1 MGKTSRDKR
10 DIYYRLAKENKWRAR
25 SAFKLMQ
32 IDDEFQILKGVRR
45 AVDLCAAP
53 GSWSQVLSKRLY
65 EEDQEAKIV
74 AIDLQPMAP
83 IAGVIQLQGDITSV
97 DTANQV
103 IKEFSGE
110 KADIVICDGAPDVT
124 GIHSLDEFMQAEL
137 ILAAF
142 NITSHVLKTGG
153 NFLAK
158 IFRSR
163 NSSLLYAQ
171 MKRYF
176 KKVYLA
182 KPRSSR
188 QTSCEA
194 FVLCLDFSPPEG
206 FVPSMKKTTLDG
218 TDPTTISSDVID
230 GFITCGD
237 MSGWDSEKSY
247 PLDIDIGFPIGATNE
262 DKKRY
267 EFKDVVQPPT
277 EPAYK
282 QALEMKKSG
291 VFAKLSADL
300 TKEITAN
307 QRRKEYKKEIDIQVE
322 KKKEQGQSDATFESV
337 TEALERSLLD
347 EQKQ

>member
-32 IDDEFQILKGVRR
+32 IDDEFHILQGVTK

-65 EEDQEAKIV
+65 EVDSDAKIV

-83 IAGVIQLQGDITSV
+83 IPGVIQLKGDITNV
-97 DTANQV
+97 ETAEK
-103 IKEFSGE
+103 IAEYFSGE

-142 NITSHVLKTGG
+142 NITSFVLKQGG
-153 NFLAK
+153 VFLAK

-171 MKRYF
+171 LRKYF
-176 KKVYLA
+176 KKVYLV

-188 QTSCEA
+188 QSSCEA
-194 FVLCLDFSPPEG
+194 FILCMDFFFPPGFTPTMQRISLDFDNPLEVLPN
-206 FVPSMKKTTLDG
+206 
-218 TDPTTISSDVID
+218 VID
-230 GFITCGD
+230 GFVTCGD
-237 MSGWDSEKSY
+237 LSGWDSEQSY
-247 PLDIDIGFPIGATNE
+247 PLDIDTSYPRGGVRGGLGN
-262 DKKRY
+262 Y
-267 EFKDVVQPPT
+267 EFVDVVQPPT

-282 QALEMKKSG
+282 EALEMKKTG
-291 VFAKLSADL
+291 VLSKMENDLNKALREKNRIEAQRKHREKNEANASAKV
-300 TKEITAN
+300 E
-307 QRRKEYKKEIDIQVE
+307 QV
-322 KKKEQGQSDATFESV
+322 G
-337 TEALERSLLD
+337 EALANTKL
-347 EQKQ
+347 

>member
-53 GSWSQVLSKRLY
+53 GSWSQVLSKRLF
-65 EEDQEAKIV
+65 EEDKEAKIV

-83 IAGVIQLQGDITSV
+83 IPGVIQLQGDITSV

-103 IKEFSGE
+103 IEHFSGD
-110 KADIVICDGAPDVT
+110 KSDIVICDGAPDVT

-142 NITSHVLKTGG
+142 NITSHVLRPGG

-188 QTSCEA
+188 QSSCEA
-194 FVLCLDFSPPEG
+194 FVLCLDYSPPEG
-206 FVPSMKKTTLDG
+206 FVPTMGRSSLEI
-218 TDPTTISSDVID
+218 TDASGVTAEIID
-230 GFITCGD
+230 GFVTCGD
-237 MSGWDSEKSY
+237 LSGWDSEKSY
-247 PLDIDIGFPIGATNE
+247 PLDIHVSFPRGESTDE
-262 DKKRY
+262 DRNRY

-277 EPAYK
+277 DPAYK
-282 QALEMKKSG
+282 EALEMKKTG
-291 VFAKLSADL
+291 VFSNMNAELQREVRKRAASQDYINSFSS
-300 TKEITAN
+300 KAN
-307 QRRKEYKKEIDIQVE
+307 PFVARNRK
-322 KKKEQGQSDATFESV
+322 
-337 TEALERSLLD
+337 R
-347 EQKQ
+347 

>member
-65 EEDQEAKIV
+65 EEDKDAKIV

-83 IAGVIQLQGDITSV
+83 IPGVIQLQGDITSV

-103 IKEFSGE
+103 IEHFSGE
-110 KADIVICDGAPDVT
+110 KSDIVICDGAPDVT

-142 NITSHVLKTGG
+142 NITSHVLKIGG

-171 MKRYF
+171 MKKYF

-188 QTSCEA
+188 QSSCEA
-194 FVLCLDFSPPEG
+194 FVLCLDYSPPEG
-206 FVPSMKKTTLDG
+206 FVPTMGKSSLEM
-218 TDPTTISSDVID
+218 TDASGVTAEVID
-230 GFITCGD
+230 GFVTCGD
-237 MSGWDSEKSY
+237 LSGWDSEKSY
-247 PLDIDIGFPIGATNE
+247 PLDIDVCFPSANLDEE

-277 EPAYK
+277 DPAYK
-282 QALEMKKSG
+282 EALEMKKSG
-291 VFAKLSADL
+291 IFSKMNADM
-300 TKEITAN
+300 TKELKAQNKREDKLKIARAQEAESEKTA
-307 QRRKEYKKEIDIQVE
+307 EKKEDSPVDKVAEELKAAKI
-322 KKKEQGQSDATFESV
+322 EQ
-337 TEALERSLLD
+337 
-347 EQKQ
+347 

>member
-32 IDDEFQILKGVRR
+32 IDDEFQILKGVTR

-65 EEDQEAKIV
+65 EEDEKAKIV

-83 IAGVIQLQGDITSV
+83 IPGVIQLQGDITSV
-97 DTANQV
+97 ETANQV
-103 IKEFSGE
+103 IEHFSGE

-142 NITSHVLKTGG
+142 NITSHVLKNGG

-176 KKVYLA
+176 KQVYLA

-188 QTSCEA
+188 QSSCEA
-194 FVLCLDFSPPEG
+194 FVLCLDYSPPEG
-206 FVPSMKKTTLDG
+206 FVPTMNKTSLEIKDNVTA
-218 TDPTTISSDVID
+218 DVID
-230 GFITCGD
+230 GFVTCGD
-237 MSGWDSEKSY
+237 LSGWDSEKSY
-247 PLDIDIGFPIGATNE
+247 PLDIECSFPRGTLDE
-262 DKKRY
+262 DDKKRY

-277 EPAYK
+277 DPAYK
-282 QALEMKKSG
+282 EAL
-291 VFAKLSADL
+291 
-300 TKEITAN
+300 
-307 QRRKEYKKEIDIQVE
+307 E
-322 KKKEQGQSDATFESV
+322 KKKTGVFSKMNADINKEMKAAIKREKKHREMTAEAAEKESSEKGPEKEAEDV
-337 TEALERSLLD
+337 ADALENKAKI
-347 EQKQ
+347 EE

>member
-83 IAGVIQLQGDITSV
+83 IPGVIQLQGDITSV

-103 IKEFSGE
+103 IKHFSGE
-110 KADIVICDGAPDVT
+110 KSDIVICDGAPDVT

-142 NITSHVLKTGG
+142 NITSHVLKEGG

-171 MKRYF
+171 MKKYF

-188 QTSCEA
+188 QSSCEA
-194 FVLCLDFSPPEG
+194 FVLCLDYSPPEG
-206 FVPSMKKTTLDG
+206 FVPTMGKTSLDA
-218 TDPTTISSDVID
+218 TDASAISPDIID
-230 GFITCGD
+230 GFVTCGD
-237 MSGWDSEKSY
+237 LSGWDSEKSY
-247 PLDIDIGFPIGATNE
+247 PLDIDACFPKGEIDE
-262 DKKRY
+262 EQKKRY

-277 EPAYK
+277 DPAYK
-282 QALEMKKSG
+282 AALDKKKSG
-291 VFAKLSADL
+291 VFAKMSADL
-300 TKEITAN
+300 NRQLKAELSRGKD
-307 QRRKEYKKEIDIQVE
+307 QKKTPAENVPSVE
-322 KKKEQGQSDATFESV
+322 E
-337 TEALERSLLD
+337 LEKAAEKFQL
-347 EQKQ
+347 

>member
-32 IDDEFQILKGVRR
+32 IDDEFGILKDVTR

-53 GSWSQVLSKRLY
+53 GSWSQVLAKRLFV
-65 EEDQEAKIV
+65 EGSDAKVV

-83 IAGVIQLQGDITSV
+83 IPGVIQLQGDITSV

-103 IKEFSGE
+103 IEHFSGE
-110 KADIVICDGAPDVT
+110 KSDIVICDGAPDVT

-142 NITSHVLKTGG
+142 NITSHVLKTKGT
-153 NFLAK
+153 FLAK

-171 MKRYF
+171 MKKYF

-188 QTSCEA
+188 QSSCEA
-194 FVLCLDFSPPEG
+194 FILCLDYSPPEG
-206 FVPSMKKTTLDG
+206 FVPTMSKSSLEL
-218 TDPTTISSDVID
+218 TDASGVTADVID
-230 GFITCGD
+230 GFVTCGD
-237 MSGWDSEKSY
+237 LSGWDSEKSY
-247 PLDIDIGFPIGATNE
+247 PLDIDVSFQKGIVDE
-262 DKKRY
+262 DQKNRY

-277 EPAYK
+277 DPAYK
-282 QALEMKKSG
+282 EALEMKKKG
-291 VFAKLSADL
+291 VFSKVSADL
-300 TKEITAN
+300 TKELKAERKRGRE
-307 QRRKEYKKEIDIQVE
+307 QRKAKEEEERAVDSVAE
-322 KKKEQGQSDATFESV
+322 KL
-337 TEALERSLLD
+337 EAAQIE
-347 EQKQ
+347 K

>member
-53 GSWSQVLSKRLY
+53 GSWSQVLSKRLF
-65 EEDQEAKIV
+65 EEDKEAKIV

-83 IAGVIQLQGDITSV
+83 IPGVIQLQGDITSV

-103 IKEFSGE
+103 IEHFSGD
-110 KADIVICDGAPDVT
+110 KSDIVICDGAPDVT

-142 NITSHVLKTGG
+142 NITSHVLRPGG

-188 QTSCEA
+188 QSSCEA
-194 FVLCLDFSPPEG
+194 FVLCLDYSPPEG
-206 FVPSMKKTTLDG
+206 FVPTMGRSSLEI
-218 TDPTTISSDVID
+218 TDASGVTAEIID
-230 GFITCGD
+230 GFVTCGD
-237 MSGWDSEKSY
+237 LSGWDSEKSY
-247 PLDIDIGFPIGATNE
+247 PLDIHVSFPRGESTDE
-262 DKKRY
+262 DRNRY

-277 EPAYK
+277 DPAYK
-282 QALEMKKSG
+282 EALEMKKTG
-291 VFAKLSADL
+291 VFSNMNAELQRELKNESIRGKKQKKIKETEEEAAKDD
-300 TKEITAN
+300 TA
-307 QRRKEYKKEIDIQVE
+307 
-322 KKKEQGQSDATFESV
+322 AV
-337 TEALERSLLD
+337 TEQLEAANID
-347 EQKQ
+347 E

>member
-10 DIYYRLAKENKWRAR
+10 DIYYRLAKEYKWRAR

-32 IDDEFQILKGVRR
+32 IDDEFHILKGVTK

-65 EEDQEAKIV
+65 EVDENAKIV

-83 IAGVIQLQGDITSV
+83 IPGVIQMQGDITSEE
-97 DTANQV
+97 TANRV
-103 IKEFSGE
+103 IEHFSGE

-142 NITSHVLKTGG
+142 NITSHVLKNDGT
-153 NFLAK
+153 FLAK
-158 IFRSR
+158 VFRSR

-171 MKRYF
+171 LKKFF
-176 KKVYLA
+176 KHVYLA

-188 QTSCEA
+188 QSSCEA
-194 FVLCLDFSPPEG
+194 FVLCKNYDPPAG
-206 FVPSMKKTTLDG
+206 FVPTMKRTQLDV
-218 TDPTTISSDVID
+218 TDPAELSADVID
-230 GFITCGD
+230 GFVTCGD
-237 MSGWDSEKSY
+237 LSGWDSEQSYSLDIETSY
-247 PLDIDIGFPIGATNE
+247 PKGSEKDASNQ
-262 DKKRY
+262 Y

-282 QALEMKKSG
+282 EALAMKKMGIFSKLEHDLEKAHKLA
-291 VFAKLSADL
+291 VAKEGAERQEKSQEEKGNIGLDDKL
-300 TKEITAN
+300 
-307 QRRKEYKKEIDIQVE
+307 VE
-322 KKKEQGQSDATFESV
+322 GIESIV
-337 TEALERSLLD
+337 LD
-347 EQKQ
+347 N